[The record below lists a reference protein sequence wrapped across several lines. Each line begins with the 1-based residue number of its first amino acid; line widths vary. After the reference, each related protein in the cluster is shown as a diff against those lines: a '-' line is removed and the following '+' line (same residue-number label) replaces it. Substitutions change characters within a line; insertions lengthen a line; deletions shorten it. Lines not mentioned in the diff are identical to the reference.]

1 MPLFKQLSSFFLIF
15 LLVAPC
21 GGLLEA
27 RSKKGDKNF
36 AQGRD
41 AEDRNDYEKALE
53 YYEKALSEDPK
64 DTAYLLATRR
74 VRFMA
79 AQTMVSKGVKM
90 RGDGKVAE
98 ALELFM
104 RAYSIDPSSSIAEQE
119 IRRTKAMLD
128 RDKKKGAQL
137 SEEERRMTPSQLAR
151 KEDEDRIGR
160 ALSVPELKPI
170 SRQITSLKMNNQ
182 PVKVLFE
189 TVGKLTGVNVIF
201 DPEYQTASKMF
212 GVDLSNTTLE
222 DALEYLSVLTKS
234 YWKPL
239 SSNTIFVTN
248 DNVQKRRDY
257 EDYVVKV
264 IYLQNVTS
272 PQDLNE
278 ISTAVRAITEV
289 RRLFTFGSQN
299 AIIIRGSVDQVA
311 LCEKLLMDLDKPK
324 SEVLVDVI
332 VMEASRTK
340 TRDLYA
346 ALTSGGTPGLKTSIT
361 PNIGGSASTSTSTGT
376 TTTGTTTTGS
386 GASILLNNLAKLSTG
401 DFSMALP
408 GAILSAV
415 MTDSNT
421 KVKQSPQLRA
431 ADGQKATL
439 RIGDRVPTASGSFQ
453 PGVGTIGVSP
463 LVNTQF
469 QFIDVGVNVDMTPR
483 VHGGGEISLHVEL
496 EISTVRDHVDI
507 GGISQPVIGQRK
519 VSHDVRL
526 KEGEVNIIGG
536 LMQEQDSKNLSGIP
550 FLSSIPILKH
560 LFTSD
565 SVNRS
570 SNELLIA
577 LIPHVVRSPEITAS
591 NLRGILAGN
600 DQTIKISYKPK
611 EGAEVSPAATP
622 AKPADASGQPPI
634 ITEPSVPAAPKPP
647 APAGSVKLTFQPEG
661 VETRVNSPVVL
672 TLHVANATDLFS
684 APVKIK
690 FDPKLLRMT
699 AATAGAFLSGDGQRA
714 SFTENTL
721 NDTGEATVNL
731 NRLPGVAG
739 ISGSGALAS
748 FTFLAVGKGSANVQV
763 VESSFKNSKMQAIT
777 APGPQVQVEI
787 R

>member
-1 MPLFKQLSSFFLIF
+1 MIF
-15 LLVAPC
+15 LLLSPT

-27 RSKKGDKNF
+27 RSRKGDKSF

-41 AEDRNDYEKALE
+41 AEDRREYERALE
-53 YYEKALSEDPK
+53 NYEKALSEDPK
-64 DTAYLLATRR
+64 DIAYLLATRR
-74 VRFMA
+74 ARFQASGML
-79 AQTMVSKGVKM
+79 VSNGVKL
-90 RGDGKVAE
+90 RQDGKLVE
-98 ALELFM
+98 ALEAFL
-104 RAYSIDPSSSIAEQE
+104 RAYAIDPASAISEQE
-119 IRRTKAMLD
+119 IRRTKAMID
-128 RDKKKGAQL
+128 REKKKGAAL
-137 SEEERRMTPSQLAR
+137 SNEERTLTPSQLAR

-160 ALSVPELKPI
+160 ALPVPELKPI
-170 SRQITSLKMNNQ
+170 SRQISSLKMNNQ
-182 PVKVLFE
+182 PMKVLFE
-189 TVGKLTGVNVIF
+189 TVGKLSGINVIF
-201 DPEYQTASKMF
+201 DPDIQIPTKMF
-212 GVDLSNTTLE
+212 SLDLSNTTLE

-239 SSNTIFVTN
+239 SPNTIFVTN

-257 EDYVVKV
+257 EDFVVKV
-264 IYLQNVTS
+264 IYLQNITS

-289 RRLFTFGSQN
+289 RRLFTFSSQN

-324 SEVLVDVI
+324 SEVVVDVI
-332 VMEASRTK
+332 VMEASRSR

-346 ALTSGGTPGLKTSIT
+346 AMTSGGTPGFKTSIT
-361 PNIGGSASTSTSTGT
+361 PNIGGSATG
-376 TTTGTTTTGS
+376 GKDAVGS
-386 GASILLNNLAKLSTG
+386 GANILLTNLAKLSAG
-401 DFSMALP
+401 DFSLALP

-439 RIGDRVPTASGSFQ
+439 RIGDRVPTASGSFS
-453 PGVGTIGVSP
+453 PGVGAIGVSP

-469 QFIDVGVNVDMTPR
+469 QFIDVGVNVDMVPR

-519 VSHDVRL
+519 VSHDVRI

-570 SNELLIA
+570 QNELLIA
-577 LIPHVVRSPEITAS
+577 LIPHIVRSPEITAA
-591 NLRGILAGN
+591 NLRTVGVGN
-600 DQTIKISYKPK
+600 DQTIKINYKPK
-611 EGAEVSPAATP
+611 EGTDELPPAVAP
-622 AKPADASGQPPI
+622 VKPADATTTQ
-634 ITEPSVPAAPKPP
+634 PSVSYEPAAPKPP
-647 APAGSVKLTFQPEG
+647 APVGSAKLTFQPEG
-661 VETRVNSPVVL
+661 VETRVSSPVVL
-672 TLHVANATDLFS
+672 TIHVANTTDLFS

-690 FDPKLLRMT
+690 YDPKLLRLN
-699 AATAGAFLSGDGQRA
+699 AATAGVFLSGDGQRVT
-714 SFTENTL
+714 FTENTL
-721 NDTGEATVNL
+721 NDSGEATVNL
-731 NRLPGVAG
+731 NRPPGVGG
-739 ISGSGALAS
+739 ISGSGALVS
-748 FTFLAVGKGSANVQV
+748 FTFLAVGKGTATVQV
-763 VESSFKNSKMQAIT
+763 VESNFKNSQMQPIS

>member
-1 MPLFKQLSSFFLIF
+1 MPLFKQLCSSFLIF
-15 LLVAPC
+15 LLILPQA
-21 GGLLEA
+21 GLLEA
-27 RSKKGDKNF
+27 KKSRKSDRYF

-41 AEDRNDYEKALE
+41 AEDRGDLEKALE
-53 YYEKALSEDPK
+53 FYTKALSEDPK

-74 VRFMA
+74 TRFLA
-79 AQTMVSKGVKM
+79 AQSMVTKGIKM
-90 RGDGKVAE
+90 RADGQVAE
-98 ALELFM
+98 ALEMFL

-119 IRRTKAMLD
+119 IRRTRQMLE
-128 RDKKKGAQL
+128 REKKKGAAL
-137 SEEERRMTPSQLAR
+137 TEEERRLTPSQLAR

-160 ALSVPELKPI
+160 ALPVPELKPI
-170 SRQITSLKMNNQ
+170 SRQIASLKINNQ

-212 GVDLSNTTLE
+212 SVDLSNTTLD

-311 LCEKLLMDLDKPK
+311 LCEKLLMDLDKPR
-324 SEVLVDVI
+324 SEVVVDVI

-340 TRDLYA
+340 TRDLYT
-346 ALTSGGTPGLKTSIT
+346 ALTSGGSPGLKTSLT
-361 PNIGGSASTSTSTGT
+361 PNIGTTSSSSSTTASTTSG
-376 TTTGTTTTGS
+376 GS
-386 GASILLNNLAKLSTG
+386 SIALNNIARLASG

-408 GAILSAV
+408 GAVLSAV

-421 KVKQSPQLRA
+421 RVRQSPQLRA

-453 PGVGTIGVSP
+453 PGVGTVGVSP

-469 QFIDVGVNVDMTPR
+469 QFIDVGVNVDMVPR
-483 VHGGGEISLHVEL
+483 VTGGEVSLHVEL

-536 LMQEQDSKNLSGIP
+536 LMQEQDSKSNTGIP
-550 FLSSIPILKH
+550 GLSSIPFLKH

-577 LIPHVVRSPEITAS
+577 LIPHIVRSPEITAS

-600 DQTIKISYKPK
+600 DQTIKINYKPK
-611 EGAEVSPAATP
+611 EGSEAPVPPVATP
-622 AKPADASGQPPI
+622 KPAEASAPVVTIP
-634 ITEPSVPAAPKPP
+634 VAPASAPKPTGP
-647 APAGSVKLTFQPEG
+647 VGNAKLTFQPEG
-661 VETRVNSPVVL
+661 VETRTGSPVVL
-672 TLHVANATDLFS
+672 TLHVANTTDLFF
-684 APVKIK
+684 APIKIK
-690 FDPKLLRMT
+690 YDPKLLKLN
-699 AATAGAFLSGDGQRA
+699 ASTAGAFLSGDGQRVT
-714 SFTENTL
+714 FTENAL
-721 NDTGEATVNL
+721 NEVGEATVNL
-731 NRLPGVAG
+731 NRLPGAG
-739 ISGSGALAS
+739 GLSGSGALVS
-748 FTFLAVGKGSANVQV
+748 FTFMAVGKGSANVQV
-763 VESSFKNSKMQAIT
+763 IESNFKNSQMQPIS

>member
-1 MPLFKQLSSFFLIF
+1 MPLFKQLSSLSLIL
-15 LLVAPC
+15 LLVAPT

-27 RSKKGDKNF
+27 RARKGDKFF

-41 AEDRNDYEKALE
+41 AEDRHEYEKALE

-64 DTAYLLATRR
+64 DTAYLLSTRR
-74 VRFMA
+74 ARFQA
-79 AQTMVSKGVKM
+79 AGSLVSNGVKL
-90 RGDGKVAE
+90 RQEGKLVE

-119 IRRTKAMLD
+119 IRRTKAMID
-128 RDKKKGAQL
+128 REKKKGAAL
-137 SEEERRMTPSQLAR
+137 TDEERTLTPSQLAK

-160 ALSVPELKPI
+160 ALPVPELKPI
-170 SRQITSLKMNNQ
+170 SRQISSLKMNNQ

-189 TVGKLTGVNVIF
+189 TVGKLSGVNVIF

-212 GVDLSNTTLE
+212 SVDLSNTTLD

-239 SSNTIFVTN
+239 SPNTIFVTN

-257 EDYVVKV
+257 EDFVVKV

-289 RRLFTFGSQN
+289 RRLFTFSSQN

-324 SEVLVDVI
+324 SEVVVDVI
-332 VMEASRTK
+332 VMEASRGR

-346 ALTSGGTPGLKTSIT
+346 AMTSGGTPGFKTAIT
-361 PNIGGSASTSTSTGT
+361 PNFGGAAVATKDTPAATAAS
-376 TTTGTTTTGS
+376 GS
-386 GASILLNNLAKLSTG
+386 SIILSNLAKLTAG

-421 KVKQSPQLRA
+421 KVRQSPQLRA

-469 QFIDVGVNVDMTPR
+469 QFIDVGVNVDMVPR

-519 VSHDVRL
+519 VSHDVRI

-536 LMQEQDSKNLSGIP
+536 LMQEQDSKNQSGIP

-565 SVNRS
+565 SVNKS
-570 SNELLIA
+570 QNELLIA
-577 LIPHVVRSPEITAS
+577 LIPHIVRSPEITAA
-591 NLRGILAGN
+591 NLRGISAGN
-600 DQTIKISYKPK
+600 DQTIKINYKPR
-611 EGAEVSPAATP
+611 EGTEAPAPAAAP
-622 AKPADASGQPPI
+622 SKPAEGPSTQPS
-634 ITEPSVPAAPKPP
+634 ITADPAAPAAPKPS
-647 APAGSVKLTFQPEG
+647 APVGSAKLTFQPEG
-661 VETRVNSPVVL
+661 VETRVSSPVVL
-672 TLHVANATDLFS
+672 TLHVANTTDLFA

-690 FDPKLLRMT
+690 YDPKLLKLN
-699 AATAGAFLSGDGQRA
+699 AATAGAFLSGDGQRVT
-714 SFTENTL
+714 FTENTL
-721 NDTGEATVNL
+721 NDSGEATVNL
-731 NRLPGVAG
+731 NRPPGSPG
-739 ISGSGALAS
+739 ISGSGALVS

-763 VESSFKNSKMQAIT
+763 VESNFKNSQMQAIS
-777 APGPQVQVEI
+777 AAGPQVQVEI